1 MQSEGVVDNFFNFAD
16 NFFDVYV
23 YRKFQQDCNIV
34 VAFALFSY
42 LSLYKITSSALFC
55 RAGRLEL
62 SQSLFLVA

>member
-16 NFFDVYV
+16 NFWMYMFIGSFN
-23 YRKFQQDCNIV
+23 KIANIV

-55 RAGRLEL
+55 RA
-62 SQSLFLVA
+62 

>member
-1 MQSEGVVDNFFNFAD
+1 MQSEWIVDNFFNFAD

-55 RAGRLEL
+55 RA
-62 SQSLFLVA
+62 